1 MAEANLGPQRV
12 LTGLKPLL
20 LLVGVAAAIAAGVGV
35 MLWSVGP
42 TYSLLYA
49 NLAAE
54 DAASVTQA
62 LDSARIPY
70 RLEDGGNAISVP
82 AEQLAAARLKLAAQG
97 LPEGGGGV
105 NAMTKDPG
113 FGVSAFMESARY
125 QHALET
131 ELARTIASLQNVQG
145 ARVHLAMSRQSAFV
159 SDRRPGSASVFL
171 QIKAGRRLDDEQ
183 VQAIANLV
191 ASSVPE
197 MQAAQVTVVDQAGR
211 LLSAPNGDSDAAMR
225 DKMFE
230 FAHRLEE
237 TYAQR
242 IQELLTPLVGPGR
255 VRAQVVAQV
264 DMSTTEQTREQY
276 NPQGQVVRSE
286 STSEEAAKNGA
297 GMAGG
302 VPGALTNQ
310 PPQPGVA
317 LPPGAT
323 PQTAQSGA
331 ASPGANPAGAAA
343 AATPNNSGSTQ
354 VTGPDSTS
362 RQTTRNYEIDRTMA
376 YTRSPAG
383 TLKRLSVAVLIDNLR
398 TTDSNGKTT
407 ETPLP
412 KEQIERLT
420 ALVRDAVGFDAA
432 RGDSVNVVNSS
443 FLGTPAPEEGELES
457 QPFWEKAWVQNLAKI
472 LAGVIV
478 LLIIIFSVLKP
489 LARGLL
495 NAAKTPALR
504 GGALAAA
511 GVGGAGLPPPE
522 APAIAY
528 EQQVAADRGLVEQDP
543 KRGAQVVK
551 AWVSADE

>member
-1 MAEANLGPQRV
+1 MADGNVGPRV
-12 LTGLKPLL
+12 ITGLKPLI
-20 LLVGVAAAIAAGVGV
+20 LLVGVAAAAATGVGV
-35 MLWSVGP
+35 MLWSIGP

-54 DAASVTQA
+54 DGAAVTQA

-70 RLEDGGNAISVP
+70 KLEDGGNSISVP
-82 AEQLAAARLKLAAQG
+82 ADQLAAARLKLAAQG

-171 QIKAGRRLDDEQ
+171 QLRAGRRLDDEQ

-197 MQAAQVTVVDQAGR
+197 MQAAQVTVVDQSGR
-211 LLSAPNGDSDAAMR
+211 LLSAPNGDTDTAMR

-237 TYAQR
+237 SYATR
-242 IQELLTPLVGPGR
+242 IQEMLTPLVGPGR

-297 GMAGG
+297 GNAGG

-310 PPQPGVA
+310 PPTPGVA
-317 LPPGAT
+317 LPPGAS
-323 PQTAQSGA
+323 PQIAQSGA
-331 ASPGANPAGAAA
+331 NPPAVAAGATA
-343 AATPNNSGSTQ
+343 PNNANSGA

-362 RQTTRNYEIDRTMA
+362 RQTTKNYEIDRTMA
-376 YTRSPAG
+376 YTRQPAG
-383 TLKRLSVAVLIDNLR
+383 KVTRLSVAVLIDNLHS
-398 TTDSNGKTT
+398 TDKDGKTT
-407 ETPLP
+407 ETPVP
-412 KEQIERLT
+412 KDQLERLT

-443 FLGTPAPEEGELES
+443 FLGTPAVDEGDLES
-457 QPFWEKAWVQNLAKI
+457 QPLWEKAWVQNLAKI
-472 LAGVIV
+472 LAGLIV
-478 LLIIIFSVLKP
+478 LLLIIFMVLKP
-489 LARGLL
+489 LAKGLIS
-495 NAAKTPALR
+495 AAKTPALR

-511 GVGGAGLPPPE
+511 GVAGGAAGLPSPE

-528 EQQVAADRGLVEQDP
+528 EQQVAAARGLVSQDP

>member
-1 MAEANLGPQRV
+1 MAEAIIPAPQRII
-12 LTGLKPLL
+12 TGMKPLI
-20 LLVGVAAAIAAGVGV
+20 LLVGVAAAVAAGVGV

-49 NLAAE
+49 NLGGE
-54 DAASVTQA
+54 DAAQITQA
-62 LDSARIPY
+62 LDGARIPY
-70 RLEDGGNAISVP
+70 KLEDGGGSIHVP
-82 AEQLAAARLKLAAQG
+82 AEQLASARLKLAAQG

-145 ARVHLAMSRQSAFV
+145 ARVHLAMARQSAFV

-183 VQAIANLV
+183 TQAIANLV
-191 ASSVPE
+191 ASSIPE
-197 MQAAQVTVVDQAGR
+197 MQASQVTIIDQAGR
-211 LLSAPNGDSDAAMR
+211 LLSAPNGDSDVAMR

-237 TYAQR
+237 SYAQR
-242 IQELLTPLVGPGR
+242 IQEMLTPLVGPGR

-264 DMSTTEQTREQY
+264 DMATTESTREQF
-276 NPQGQVVRSE
+276 NPQSQVVRSE
-286 STSEEAAKNGA
+286 STSEEAARNGA
-297 GMAGG
+297 GNAGG

-310 PPQPGVA
+310 PPTPGVA

-323 PQTAQSGA
+323 PAVAQSGA
-331 ASPGANPAGAAA
+331 TPPGAASAAG
-343 AATPNNSGSTQ
+343 AATPNNSGSTA

-362 RQTTRNYEIDRTMA
+362 RASTRNYEIDRTMA
-376 YTRSPAG
+376 YTRTPAG
-383 TLKRLSVAVLIDNLR
+383 RVTRLTVAVLIDNLR
-398 TTDSNGKTT
+398 TTAADGKVT

-412 KEQIERLT
+412 ADQLERLT
-420 ALVRDAVGFDAA
+420 ALVRDAVGFDAT

-443 FLGTPAPEEGELES
+443 FLGTPAVDEGELES
-457 QPFWEKAWVQNLAKI
+457 IPIWEKAWAQTLAKVF
-472 LAGVIV
+472 AGVVV
-478 LLIIIFSVLKP
+478 LLIIVFSVLKP
-489 LARGLL
+489 LTRGLL
-495 NAAKTPALR
+495 NAAKTPGLR
-504 GGALAAA
+504 QGALAAVAA
-511 GVGGAGLPPPE
+511 GAQAGGPPD
-522 APAIAY
+522 APALAY
-528 EQQVAADRGLVEQDP
+528 EQQIAQARGLVTQDP

-551 AWVSADE
+551 QWVQADD

>member
-1 MAEANLGPQRV
+1 MAEANVGPRI
-12 LTGLKPLL
+12 LTGLKPLI
-20 LLVGVAAAIAAGVGV
+20 LLVGVAAAIAVGVGV

-70 RLEDGGNAISVP
+70 KLEDGGNSISVP
-82 AEQLAAARLKLAAQG
+82 SEQLPAARLKLAAQG

-171 QIKAGRRLDDEQ
+171 QLRAGRRLDDEQ

-197 MQAAQVTVVDQAGR
+197 MLAAQVTVVDQAGR
-211 LLSAPNGDSDAAMR
+211 LLSAPNGDGDTVMR

-237 TYAQR
+237 SYATR
-242 IQELLTPLVGPGR
+242 IQEMLTPLVGPGR

-276 NPQGQVVRSE
+276 NPQSQVVRSE

-297 GMAGG
+297 GNAGG

-310 PPQPGVA
+310 PPTPGVA

-323 PQTAQSGA
+323 PQIAQSGQTA
-331 ASPGANPAGAAA
+331 PGANPPAAGA
-343 AATPNNSGSTQ
+343 PNNAASTA
-354 VTGPDSTS
+354 VTGPDSTA
-362 RQTTRNYEIDRTMA
+362 RQTTKNYEIDRTMA
-376 YTRSPAG
+376 YTRQPAG
-383 TLKRLSVAVLIDNLR
+383 KVTRLSVAVLIDNLR
-398 TTDSNGKTT
+398 STDKDGKTT

-412 KEQIERLT
+412 KDQLERLT
-420 ALVRDAVGFDAA
+420 ALVRDAVGFDQA

-443 FLGTPAPEEGELES
+443 FLGTPAVEEGELES
-457 QPFWEKAWVQNLAKI
+457 QPLWEKAWVQNLAKI
-472 LAGVIV
+472 LAGLIV
-478 LLIIIFSVLKP
+478 LTLIIFMVLKP
-489 LARGLL
+489 LTRGLL

-511 GVGGAGLPPPE
+511 GVAGGAAGLPPPE

-528 EQQVAADRGLVEQDP
+528 EQQVAAARGLVSQDP

>member
-1 MAEANLGPQRV
+1 MAEPNVTGQRV
-12 LTGLKPLL
+12 ITGLKPLI
-20 LLVGVAAAIAAGVGV
+20 LLVGVAAAVAAGVGV

-49 NLAAE
+49 NLGGE
-54 DAASVTQA
+54 DAAQITQA

-70 RLEDGGNAISVP
+70 TLEAGGQSISVP

-105 NAMTKDPG
+105 NSITKDPG
-113 FGVSAFMESARY
+113 FGVSAFMENARY

-145 ARVHLAMSRQSAFV
+145 ARVHLAMARQSAFV

-171 QIKAGRRLDDEQ
+171 QLKAGRRLDEEQ

-191 ASSVPE
+191 ASSIPE
-197 MQAAQVTVVDQAGR
+197 LQASQVTVVDQSGR
-211 LLSAPNGDSDAAMR
+211 LLSAPNTDSDTAMR

-237 TYAQR
+237 GYAQR

-286 STSEEAAKNGA
+286 STSEEAAKNGGA
-297 GMAGG
+297 AAGG

-323 PQTAQSGA
+323 PATAQSGA
-331 ASPGANPAGAAA
+331 NPPGAKGAAVP
-343 AATPNNSGSTQ
+343 PNNSGSTE

-362 RQTTRNYEIDRTMA
+362 KSTTRNYEIDRTMA

-383 TLKRLSVAVLIDNLR
+383 KVTRLSVAVLIDNLR
-398 TTDSNGKTT
+398 TTDKDGKTV

-412 KEQIERLT
+412 KDQLERL
-420 ALVRDAVGFDAA
+420 
-432 RGDSVNVVNSS
+432 
-443 FLGTPAPEEGELES
+443 
-457 QPFWEKAWVQNLAKI
+457 
-472 LAGVIV
+472 
-478 LLIIIFSVLKP
+478 
-489 LARGLL
+489 
-495 NAAKTPALR
+495 
-504 GGALAAA
+504 
-511 GVGGAGLPPPE
+511 
-522 APAIAY
+522 
-528 EQQVAADRGLVEQDP
+528 
-543 KRGAQVVK
+543 
-551 AWVSADE
+551 

>member
-1 MAEANLGPQRV
+1 
-12 LTGLKPLL
+12 
-20 LLVGVAAAIAAGVGV
+20 
-35 MLWSVGP
+35 
-42 TYSLLYA
+42 
-49 NLAAE
+49 
-54 DAASVTQA
+54 
-62 LDSARIPY
+62 
-70 RLEDGGNAISVP
+70 
-82 AEQLAAARLKLAAQG
+82 
-97 LPEGGGGV
+97 
-105 NAMTKDPG
+105 
-113 FGVSAFMESARY
+113 MENARY

-145 ARVHLAMSRQSAFV
+145 ARVHLAMARQSAFI

-191 ASSVPE
+191 ASSIPE
-197 MQAAQVTVVDQAGR
+197 MSASQVTVVDQAGR
-211 LLSAPNGDSDAAMR
+211 LLSAPNTDSDTAMR

-237 TYAQR
+237 TYSQR

-286 STSEEAAKNGA
+286 STSEEAAKNGSGA
-297 GMAGG
+297 AGG

-323 PQTAQSGA
+323 PATAQSGA
-331 ASPGANPAGAAA
+331 SPPGAANAAA
-343 AATPNNSGSTQ
+343 GTSSNSGSTQ

-398 TTDSNGKTT
+398 TTSEDGKVT

-412 KEQIERLT
+412 KDQLDRLT

-457 QPFWEKAWVQNLAKI
+457 VPLWEKAWVQTLAKV

-478 LLIIIFSVLKP
+478 LLIIVFSVLKP
-489 LARGLL
+489 LTKGLIA
-495 NAAKTPALR
+495 AAKAAPLR
-504 GGALAAA
+504 QGALAVA
-511 GVGGAGLPPPE
+511 GGPGGGPPE

-528 EQQVAADRGLVEQDP
+528 EQQVAQARGLVAADP

-551 AWVSADE
+551 QWVSNDE

>member
-1 MAEANLGPQRV
+1 MADLATNLGPQRMI
-12 LTGLKPLL
+12 TGMKPLI

-42 TYSLLYA
+42 TYSLLFA
-49 NLAAE
+49 NLQAE
-54 DAASVTQA
+54 DAAQVTQA

-70 RLEDGGNAISVP
+70 KLEDGGGSISVP

-97 LPEGGGGV
+97 LPESGGGV

-113 FGVSAFMESARY
+113 FGVSAFMEGARY

-131 ELARTIASLQNVQG
+131 ELARTIASLQNVQA
-145 ARVHLAMSRQSAFV
+145 ARVHLAIARQSAFV

-171 QIKAGRRLDDEQ
+171 QIRAGRRLDDEQ
-183 VQAIANLV
+183 VQAITNLV
-191 ASSVPE
+191 ASSIPE
-197 MQAAQVTVVDQAGR
+197 MLASQVTVVDQAGR
-211 LLSAPNGDSDAAMR
+211 LLSAPNGDSDVAVR

-237 TYAQR
+237 SYAQR
-242 IQELLTPLVGPGR
+242 IQEMLTPLVGPGR

-264 DMSTTEQTREQY
+264 DMATTESTREQY
-276 NPQGQVVRSE
+276 NPQSQVVRSE
-286 STSEEAAKNGA
+286 SVAEEAAKNGA
-297 GMAGG
+297 GNAGG

-317 LPPGAT
+317 LPPGAQ
-323 PQTAQSGA
+323 PQVAQSGA
-331 ASPGANPAGAAA
+331 NPPANGA
-343 AATPNNSGSTQ
+343 AATPNNGATTA

-362 RQTTRNYEIDRTMA
+362 RQSTRNYEIDRTMA
-376 YTRSPAG
+376 YTRQPAG
-383 TLKRLSVAVLIDNLR
+383 KVTRLSVAVLIDNLR
-398 TTDSNGKTT
+398 VTDKDGKTT

-412 KEQIERLT
+412 QDQIDRLT
-420 ALVRDAVGFDAA
+420 ALVRDAVGFDAT
-432 RGDSVNVVNSS
+432 RGDTVNVVNSS
-443 FLGTPAPEEGELES
+443 FLGTPPIEEGELES
-457 QPFWEKAWVQNLAKI
+457 VPLWEKAWVQTLAKV
-472 LAGVIV
+472 LAGLVV

-489 LARGLL
+489 LTRGLI
-495 NAAKTPALR
+495 NAAKAPALR

-511 GVGGAGLPPPE
+511 VAGGQAGLPPPD

-528 EQQVAADRGLVEQDP
+528 EQQVATARGLVAQDP

-551 AWVSADE
+551 QWVSADE

>member
-1 MAEANLGPQRV
+1 MAADNVSGQRV
-12 LTGLKPLL
+12 IAGLKPLM
-20 LLVGVAAAIAAGVGV
+20 LLVGVAAAVAVGVGV

-42 TYSLLYA
+42 TYSLLFS
-49 NLAAE
+49 NLAPE
-54 DAASVTQA
+54 DAAQVTQA

-70 RLEDGGNAISVP
+70 KLEDGAGSISVP
-82 AEQLAAARLKLAAQG
+82 AEQLAAARMKLAAQG

-105 NAMTKDPG
+105 TAMTRDPG
-113 FGVSAFMESARY
+113 FGVSAFMENARY

-145 ARVHLAMSRQSAFV
+145 ARVHLAMARQSAFV
-159 SDRRPGSASVFL
+159 GERKPGSASVFL

-191 ASSVPE
+191 ASSIPE
-197 MQAAQVTVVDQAGR
+197 MSASQVTVVDQAGR
-211 LLSAPNGDSDAAMR
+211 LLSAPNTDGDLAVR

-237 TYAQR
+237 SYAQR
-242 IQELLTPLVGPGR
+242 IQEMLTPLVGPGR

-286 STSEEAAKNGA
+286 STSEEAAKNGGA
-297 GMAGG
+297 AAGG

-310 PPQPGVA
+310 PPTPGVA
-317 LPPGAT
+317 LPPGAS
-323 PQTAQSGA
+323 PAVAQSGA
-331 ASPGANPAGAAA
+331 NPPNAARGAAGANGAAA
-343 AATPNNSGSTQ
+343 PNDNENSTA

-383 TLKRLSVAVLIDNLR
+383 TVKRLSVAVLIDNLR
-398 TTDSNGKTT
+398 TTDKDGKVT

-412 KEQIERLT
+412 KDQLERLT
-420 ALVRDAVGFDAA
+420 GLVRDAVGFDAA

-443 FLGTPAPEEGELES
+443 FLGQAEATDGELES
-457 QPFWEKAWVQNLAKI
+457 VPIWERAWAQTAGKI
-472 LAGVIV
+472 LAGLIV

-489 LARGLL
+489 LAKGLI
-495 NAAKTPALR
+495 NAAKVPVLR
-504 GGALAAA
+504 QGALAAA
-511 GVGGAGLPPPE
+511 GGAPPE

-528 EQQVAADRGLVEQDP
+528 EQQVAQARGLVAADP

-551 AWVSADE
+551 QWVSKDE

>member
-1 MAEANLGPQRV
+1 MAEASISGQRV
-12 LTGLKPLL
+12 ITGLKPLI
-20 LLVGVAAAIAAGVGV
+20 LLVGVAAAVAAGVGV

-42 TYSLLYA
+42 TYSLLYT
-49 NLAAE
+49 NLGGE
-54 DAASVTQA
+54 DAASITQA

-70 RLEDGGNAISVP
+70 KLEDGGQSISVP

-105 NAMTKDPG
+105 GAMTKDPG

-145 ARVHLAMSRQSAFV
+145 ARVHLAMARQSAFI

-171 QIKAGRRLDDEQ
+171 QIRAGRRLDDEQ

-197 MQAAQVTVVDQAGR
+197 MTASQVTVVDQAGR
-211 LLSAPNGDSDAAMR
+211 LLSAPNTDSDTAMR

-264 DMSTTEQTREQY
+264 DMTTTEQTREQY

-297 GMAGG
+297 GTTGG

-323 PQTAQSGA
+323 PATAQSGA
-331 ASPGANPAGAAA
+331 NPPGAAGAANA
-343 AATPNNSGSTQ
+343 APNNSTGTQ

-362 RQTTRNYEIDRTMA
+362 RQTTRNYEIDRTLA

-398 TTDSNGKTT
+398 TTSEDGKVT

-412 KEQIERLT
+412 KEELDRLT
-420 ALVRDAVGFDAA
+420 ALVRDAVGFDAE
-432 RGDSVNVVNSS
+432 RGDSVSVVNSS

-457 QPFWEKAWVQNLAKI
+457 VPLWEKAWAQTLAKV

-478 LLIIIFSVLKP
+478 LLIIVFSVLKP
-489 LARGLL
+489 LTKGLIA
-495 NAAKTPALR
+495 AAKTAPLR
-504 GGALAAA
+504 QGALAVA
-511 GVGGAGLPPPE
+511 GGPGGPPPE

-528 EQQVAADRGLVEQDP
+528 EQQVAQARGLVAADP

-551 AWVSADE
+551 QWVSKDE

>member
-1 MAEANLGPQRV
+1 MAEPNVTGQRV
-12 LTGLKPLL
+12 ITGLKPLI
-20 LLVGVAAAIAAGVGV
+20 LLVGVAAAVAAGVGV

-49 NLAAE
+49 NLGGE
-54 DAASVTQA
+54 DAAQITQA

-70 RLEDGGNAISVP
+70 KLDDGGRSISVP
-82 AEQLAAARLKLAAQG
+82 AEQLAAARLRLASQG

-105 NAMTKDPG
+105 NAITKDPG

-145 ARVHLAMSRQSAFV
+145 ARVHLAMQRQSAFV

-171 QIKAGRRLDDEQ
+171 QLKAGRRLDEEQ

-191 ASSVPE
+191 ASSIPE
-197 MQAAQVTVVDQAGR
+197 LQASQVTVVDQAGR
-211 LLSAPNGDSDAAMR
+211 LLSAPNTDSDTAMR

-237 TYAQR
+237 SYAQR
-242 IQELLTPLVGPGR
+242 IQEMLTPLVGPGR

-276 NPQGQVVRSE
+276 NPQSQVVRSE
-286 STSEEAAKNGA
+286 STSEEAAKNGQ
-297 GMAGG
+297 GNAGG

-331 ASPGANPAGAAA
+331 NPPGAKGAAVP
-343 AATPNNSGSTQ
+343 PNNSGSTE

-362 RQTTRNYEIDRTMA
+362 KSTTRNYEIDRTMA

-383 TLKRLSVAVLIDNLR
+383 KVTRLSVAVLIDNLR
-398 TTDSNGKTT
+398 TTDKDGKTV

-412 KEQIERLT
+412 KDQLDRLT
-420 ALVRDAVGFDAA
+420 ALVRDAVGFDQA

-443 FLGTPAPEEGELES
+443 FLGNPTTDEGELES
-457 QPFWEKAWVQNLAKI
+457 VPFWEKAWVQTLAKV

-489 LARGLL
+489 LTKGLV
-495 NAAKTPALR
+495 NAAKSPALR
-504 GGALAAA
+504 PGALAAA
-511 GVGGAGLPPPE
+511 VAGGGAMAAPPE

-528 EQQVAADRGLVEQDP
+528 EQQVAQARGLVAADP
-543 KRGAQVVK
+543 KRGAQIVK
-551 AWVSADE
+551 QWVSKDE